1 MAYPIKFGKYLLLE
15 RINVGGMAEVFR
27 AKAFGVQGFERLL
40 AIKRILPNMAED
52 DDFISMFV
60 DEARIAVQLSHS
72 NVVQVYELG
81 KFEGQYYI
89 AMEYVLGRDLR
100 QIFDRFRK
108 SEKIFPIPA
117 AAFVASKI
125 CDGLDYAHRKCDP
138 RGAPLNLIH
147 RDVSP
152 QNILVSYDGA
162 IRITDFGIAK
172 AEDRSSKTQ
181 AGVLKGK
188 FGYMSPEQVRG
199 MEIDRRSDIFALGIL
214 LYEMVTGERLFIGES
229 DFSTLEKVRAAEVPP
244 PTTFNA
250 DIPEELEKI
259 MLKALARDR
268 DERYEWASD
277 LHDDLQRFLIVENT
291 IYNEKAL
298 AAMLREEYAE
308 EILTEKRKAE
318 EFMRLSAKEMQMEP
332 ESSGSVS
339 APRQSGPSP
348 DLANLPMSQ
357 GTDGDKTMIFESF
370 ADFASDETMIGAI
383 SSELMPQ
390 NDVDPVTKEERHE
403 TATEEVLEQPLVAE
417 TTDRGE
423 SSDGDHAGRMIL
435 AGTVLLC
442 ALIIGAVW
450 FLIPQ
455 PRAEGEIFVTST
467 PTQTVDVF
475 LDGALIGKR
484 TPINRNDIALGE
496 HTISGKAEGFVE
508 KAYRFHLAAGQPAR
522 IEFKLESSTVAPP
535 EVVTDGVIQVV
546 TEPSGAL
553 VRANGVSRG
562 ETPLT
567 ISGLDRKRGAL
578 LEVSKSGY
586 DTRKL
591 TIKFDEGGTKKEI
604 ELVLKETVKKA
615 APPPAP
621 KPAAKPAPVPAPAA
635 KPAAKPTPRP
645 RPVATSDQ
653 PARRYGFLAV
663 DSSPAGATVYLEGK
677 ALGVTPLTHRGL
689 EKGELV
695 VVEVRKEGYR
705 DYRAQVSWFEG
716 TGVRLIASLKS
727 LSAVASKE
735 KPTSKPTPSVVARP
749 KPKPKPKPRPGPPVS
764 AGSCIGMGSR
774 LSVMPVGVPN
784 CRVKVGNLDLGV
796 APIFKKAAP
805 VGKCTILVSC
815 SDGRS
820 YKVTKELSS
829 SVAAKV
835 IIKPGDW

>member
-108 SEKIFPIPA
+108 SEKSFPISA

-138 RGAPLNLIH
+138 SGGPLNLIH

-250 DIPEELEKI
+250 EIPEELEKI

-277 LHDDLQRFLIVENT
+277 LHDDLQRFLIVDNT

-298 AAMLREEYAE
+298 AGMLREEYAE

-339 APRQSGPSP
+339 ASPESPPSP
-348 DLANLPMSQ
+348 ALSSLPMTS
-357 GTDGDKTMIFESF
+357 GTDGDKTMIFESY

-383 SSELMPQ
+383 SSELIPQ
-390 NDVDPVTKEERHE
+390 NDAEPVATEERHD
-403 TATEEVLEQPLVAE
+403 TATEELLEQPPSDE
-417 TTDRGE
+417 TMDRSEKSG
-423 SSDGDHAGRMIL
+423 GDNVGRMIL

-442 ALIIGAVW
+442 ALVIGAVW

-455 PRAEGEIFVTST
+455 PRAVGEILVTSS

-475 LDGALIGKR
+475 LDGGLIGKR
-484 TPINRNDIALGE
+484 TPINRSDVALGE
-496 HTISGKAEGFVE
+496 HTISAKAEGFVE
-508 KAYRFHLAAGQPAR
+508 KVYRFHLAAGQPAR
-522 IEFKLESSTVAPP
+522 IEFKLEPSTEAAP
-535 EVVTDGVIQVV
+535 EVMTDGAIQVV

-567 ISGLDRKRGAL
+567 ISGLDRKRGVL

-586 DTRKL
+586 DTQKL
-591 TIKFDEGGTKKEI
+591 TVNFDEEGTKKEI
-604 ELVLKETVKKA
+604 ELVLKASVKKEA
-615 APPPAP
+615 PAP
-621 KPAAKPAPVPAPAA
+621 TLSPKPVP
-635 KPAAKPTPRP
+635 KPTPKP
-645 RPVATSDQ
+645 RTRSVAGSDQ
-653 PARRYGFLAV
+653 PTRRYGFLAV
-663 DSSPAGATVYLEGK
+663 DSNPSGATVYMEGK

-716 TGVRLIASLKS
+716 TGVRLVASLKS
-727 LSAVASKE
+727 TKAVARQE
-735 KPTSKPTPSVVARP
+735 KTTGKAAPSVVA
-749 KPKPKPKPRPGPPVS
+749 KPKPKSRPGPPVS
-764 AGSCIGMGSR
+764 ADTCAGVGGK

-784 CRVKVGNLDLGV
+784 CRVKIGNLDLGV

-805 VGKCTILVSC
+805 VGKCTIEVTC

-820 YKVTKELSS
+820 YKVTKKLSAGS
-829 SVAAKV
+829 AEKV